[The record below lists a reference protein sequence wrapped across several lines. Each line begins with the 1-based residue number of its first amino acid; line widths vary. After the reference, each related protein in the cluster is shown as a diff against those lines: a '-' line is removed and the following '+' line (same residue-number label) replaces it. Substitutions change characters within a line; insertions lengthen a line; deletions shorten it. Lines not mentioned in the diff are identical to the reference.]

1 MRGKAD
7 DRVMMIVLVVLLLSN
22 ALADAK
28 PVDPGRDLRLEAIA
42 KERAEEDRRNAAD
55 PCLRRDGNDWTILR
69 WRDCLKLG
77 PAKRMQG
84 VWYYG
89 FEESGFVPDV
99 RTVSLKRRQHVHWPE
114 LDTVLDVDLAQVMK
128 ARRIKLG
135 LPCTTAIAID
145 FIGRDAV
152 MPFGGVAQPTAKR
165 IIAVDRVVDA
175 RLVGI
180 VRTDGRPRRC
190 PKRVN

>member
-1 MRGKAD
+1 MRGKAH
-7 DRVMMIVLVVLLLSN
+7 DRVMKVVLAVLLLSN

-28 PVDPGRDLRLEAIA
+28 PVDPGRDVRLETIA

-55 PCLRRDGNDWTILR
+55 PCLRRDGNDWILLR
-69 WRDCLKLG
+69 WRDCLKFS
-77 PAKRMQG
+77 PPRRMQG

-89 FEESGFVPDV
+89 FEETGFVPNV
-99 RTVSLKRRQHVHWPE
+99 RTVSLVRRPHVKWPE

-145 FIGRDAV
+145 FVGRDAV
-152 MPFGGVAQPTAKR
+152 MPVGGVAQPRAKR